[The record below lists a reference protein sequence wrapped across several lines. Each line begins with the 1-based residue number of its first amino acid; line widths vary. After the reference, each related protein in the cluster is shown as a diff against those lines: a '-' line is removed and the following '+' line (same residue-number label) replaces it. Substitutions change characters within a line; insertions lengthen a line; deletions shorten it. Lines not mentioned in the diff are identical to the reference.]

1 MVKTHVRFLLLALAT
16 LAAACGPSFQ
26 AATPPGF
33 VELDQDEG
41 DPSYDYRST
50 TADGLV
56 LAVRELEHE
65 PKGEL
70 SFWVRAIE
78 NEMRNRGG
86 YALLESKGV
95 QTTQGLSGQQL
106 RFGHD
111 EGNEPHLYYV
121 TVFVTEKYIYLLE
134 AGGKKKL
141 VEAHAQ
147 QIDAAVQGF
156 RAD

>member
-1 MVKTHVRFLLLALAT
+1 MTPLARCLLLFTVALT
-16 LAAACGPSFQ
+16 AACAPSFQ
-26 AATPPGF
+26 TTTPPGF
-33 VELDQDEG
+33 VELDRDDD
-41 DPSYDYRST
+41 DPAYDYRAT

-56 LAVRELEHE
+56 LAVREIDHE

-95 QTTQGLSGQQL
+95 QTSQGLNGQQL

-111 EGNEPHLYYV
+111 EGSEPHLYYL
-121 TVFVTEKYIYLLE
+121 TVFVTDEHIYLLE
-134 AGGKKKL
+134 AGGTKKL
-141 VEAHAQ
+141 VEAHQA
-147 QIDAAVQGF
+147 QIDTAVRTFGV
-156 RAD
+156 D